1 VGLKPAAKHPP
12 RRLQTTA
19 DLLRLQR
26 LMMHAVV
33 RPLTA
38 GDRLQPKW
46 IDGRPMDEVASEFI
60 KPNDR
65 LTAFE
70 RLEIYNR
77 VYWFRL
83 IEAASEDCPGLRALL
98 GERKFGKLIRAY
110 LAKFPSR
117 SFTLRNLCSRLPDF
131 IRANPRL
138 TAPRTAIAWDIA
150 RFEWAQTVAFD
161 GEALP
166 IPAPESLARSG
177 SGGLKLGLQPY
188 LSLLALNFPAD
199 EYVIAVKRRDALRG
213 EASNAMESAANLGR
227 LRRVSPPPRKR
238 VYLAVHRHSGRLYY
252 KRLGLAEF
260 RILEQLRAGKSLA
273 RAIAA
278 GGARVRPRDIQEW
291 FALWAKLGWICESPH
306 FP

>member
-98 GERKFGKLIRAY
+98 GERKFGKLISPVLSGLR
-110 LAKFPSR
+110 R
-117 SFTLRNLCSRLPDF
+117 S
-131 IRANPRL
+131 RL
-138 TAPRTAIAWDIA
+138 TAK
-150 RFEWAQTVAFD
+150 RFRYP
-161 GEALP
+161 L
-166 IPAPESLARSG
+166 RS
-177 SGGLKLGLQPY
+177 
-188 LSLLALNFPAD
+188 
-199 EYVIAVKRRDALRG
+199 RW
-213 EASNAMESAANLGR
+213 
-227 LRRVSPPPRKR
+227 
-238 VYLAVHRHSGRLYY
+238 
-252 KRLGLAEF
+252 LGLAPEASSWVCSPTSRSLRSTF
-260 RILEQLRAGKSLA
+260 RRMST
-273 RAIAA
+273 
-278 GGARVRPRDIQEW
+278 
-291 FALWAKLGWICESPH
+291 
-306 FP
+306 